1 MKRVSEHLYINVNGE
16 LFSTR
21 SNKILKPTLGRGGY
35 YEYTPYIDGK
45 KVKLYQHRLVAL
57 RFLDNPDKLEVV
69 NHKDGNKTNNK
80 IDNLEWCTQ
89 EDNSRHAWST
99 GLINNSGSSA
109 VKAKFSNSQVISYRN
124 RRAEGE
130 GVTLL
135 AKEAGCAVS
144 TMSEMLNNHTYR
156 DVQ

>member
-1 MKRVSEHLYINVNGE
+1 MER
-16 LFSTR
+16 
-21 SNKILKPTLGRGGY
+21 
-35 YEYTPYIDGK
+35 
-45 KVKLYQHRLVAL
+45 KL
-57 RFLDNPDKLEVV
+57 NC
-69 NHKDGNKTNNK
+69 
-80 IDNLEWCTQ
+80 I
-89 EDNSRHAWST
+89 S
-99 GLINNSGSSA
+99 IGSSA